1 MAEDF
6 IYGKIHPEDAGKSVA
21 GDEIAPMY
29 ELEIRDTENR
39 AVKNYASE
47 DTFISDII
55 VEDNLVTINR
65 VVKSGEV
72 YHASSPDYITNNEE
86 RNDSGVVL
94 ETVATDLKETQ
105 MRFTF
110 EKELKSQSPKILRAN
125 QVLKERPI
133 TVSLS
138 DKSRQKKYY
147 VYGVGE
153 LAAVYDKAGYADVYK
168 RQ

>member
-1 MAEDF
+1 M
-6 IYGKIHPEDAGKSVA
+6 
-21 GDEIAPMY
+21 
-29 ELEIRDTENR
+29 
-39 AVKNYASE
+39 
-47 DTFISDII
+47 
-55 VEDNLVTINR
+55 EDNLVTMNR

-153 LAAVYDKAGYADVYK
+153 LAAVYDKAGYAIQKAEQVSGVVISSDQSYVWGK
-168 RQ
+168 RKQRFSLLYRCGYI